1 MTDDYT
7 AFLRQKQIM
16 AQPSGFSVPL
26 ENLNAH
32 AFDYQQAI
40 TRWALQ
46 RGKAAIFSR
55 YGTGKTLMQLDWADQ
70 VRRHTG
76 GDVLILAPLA
86 VARQTQQEGAKFGI
100 PATVC
105 RTPDDLAPGI
115 NVTNYELLHKF
126 PLEQFAGV
134 VLDESSILKHIE
146 SKTRGAMLEGFA
158 RTPYKLC
165 CTATPSPNDHVELG
179 GHAEFLGVLSQ
190 SEMLATF
197 FTHDGG
203 DTSKWYLKQHARA
216 DFWRWVAS
224 WAVMLRTPADLG
236 YDDAR
241 FQLPPLQMHEH
252 TVPTEGPTQGF
263 LFAVEALTLTERRGA
278 RRDSLEAR
286 VQVAADL
293 VNGSADR
300 WLVWCNLNDE
310 SAALKAAIPDAVEVR
325 GSDSAEHKA
334 QAMND
339 FAEGRLRVLVSKPSI
354 CGFGMNFQVCH
365 KMAFVGLSDSFE
377 EMDQALHRCYRYG
390 QTHAVDCHVIVAETE
405 GAVVRNIQRKRAQN
419 AQMAEEL
426 VAHVAVH
433 YDATGLT
440 RQRLAYTPRYV
451 ISLPDWLRS
460 DAA

>member
-1 MTDDYT
+1 MSDYDI
-7 AFLRQKQIM
+7 FLQRKQIL
-16 AQPSGFSVPL
+16 AQPSGFDVPV
-26 ENLNAH
+26 ESLNAH
-32 AFDYQQAI
+32 AFDYQRAI
-40 TRWALQ
+40 VRWALR

-70 VRRHTG
+70 VVRHTG
-76 GDVLILAPLA
+76 RDVLIVAPLA
-86 VARQTQQEGAKFGI
+86 VARQTQQEGRKFGI
-100 PATVC
+100 DVTVA
-105 RTPDDLAPGI
+105 RTPADLAPGI

-126 PLEQFAGV
+126 DLSRFVGV

-146 SKTRGAMLEGFA
+146 SKTRQQLIEALRF
-158 RTPYKLC
+158 TPYKLC

-197 FTHDGG
+197 FHHDGG
-203 DTSKWYLKQHARA
+203 DTSKWYLKQHARV

-241 FQLPPLQMHEH
+241 FQLPPLRMHEH
-252 TVPTEGPTQGF
+252 TVAVEGPTQGF

-278 RRDSLEAR
+278 RRESLESR
-286 VQVAADL
+286 VQLAADL
-293 VNGSADR
+293 VNASADR

-310 SAALKAAIPDAVEVR
+310 GTALKALIPDAVEVR

-334 QAMND
+334 QTMTD
-339 FAEGRLRVLVSKPSI
+339 FAEGRLRVLISKPSI

-390 QTHAVDCHVIVAETE
+390 QTEPVDCHVIVAETE
-405 GAVVRNIQRKRAQN
+405 GAVVRNIERKRQSN
-419 AQMAEEL
+419 EQMANEL
-426 VAHVAVH
+426 VAHIAVH

-440 RQRLAYTPRYV
+440 RQSLAYQPRQLLR
-451 ISLPDWLRS
+451 LPEWIRS
-460 DAA
+460 EAA